1 MIPFLSKIRNGLSNW
16 NKQRKLRTS
25 LQASFASTEMLA
37 KFGSHASSICVETS
51 VGPFLVDPADQKIAR
66 NLLQS
71 GKLNQLEN
79 DLLIKFSGIP
89 QSTLLVVR
97 AHIGT
102 VALAVAKDFE
112 RVIVVEANPNTAR
125 LLARNIAL
133 QQHENV
139 RLIQAAASD
148 TPGELEFLLNR
159 VNSGGSKRLPKVAME
174 SYLFDAEQQKVSAV
188 RLDDVVDE
196 LVDVIL
202 MEIEGGE
209 IFALQGM
216 RRLLSQATYLSV
228 EFLPYLIRN
237 VASVGVDEWLHCI
250 PLKFD
255 SAHCPDQDLT
265 VLGRGQ
271 ILDFLRYKFE
281 SFSNID
287 QLVFFCA
294 DRNPAG
300 LG

>member
-1 MIPFLSKIRNGLSNW
+1 MILLLSKARNGLSGW
-16 NKQRKLRTS
+16 NKRRKLKRS
-25 LQASFASTEMLA
+25 LRASLAASEKLASFGQYS
-37 KFGSHASSICVETS
+37 SSICVETS
-51 VGPFLVDPADQKIAR
+51 VGPFLVDPADQKIGR
-66 NLLQS
+66 NLLHL
-71 GKLNQLEN
+71 GKLNQLEI
-79 DLLIKFSGIP
+79 DLLKKLSRLP
-89 QSTLLVVR
+89 HPTLLVVG

-102 VALAVAKDFE
+102 LALPVAKHFE
-112 RVIVVEANPNTAR
+112 RVIVVEANPKTAR
-125 LLARNIAL
+125 LLERNIAL
-133 QQHENV
+133 QQHQNV

-159 VNSGGSKRLPKVAME
+159 VNSGGSKRLPKVATE

-202 MEIEGGE
+202 LDIEGGE

-228 EFLPYLIRN
+228 EFLPHLIRN

-250 PLKFD
+250 PLEFD

-265 VLGRGQ
+265 VFGRGQ
-271 ILDFLRYKFE
+271 ILEFLRYKFE
-281 SFSNID
+281 SFSNVD